1 MHVPDDA
8 LHRGGRGEQF
18 GLLRRN
24 YAIALYKGDATLDDF
39 REAVATLEDTT
50 RTMRRVLGGSHPT
63 TTETERELLIARAAL
78 ARVESA

>member
-1 MHVPDDA
+1 MSYAAA
-8 LHRGGRGEQF
+8 LCEDPG
-18 GLLRRN
+18 
-24 YAIALYKGDATLDDF
+24 AALEDL

-78 ARVESA
+78 ARAESA